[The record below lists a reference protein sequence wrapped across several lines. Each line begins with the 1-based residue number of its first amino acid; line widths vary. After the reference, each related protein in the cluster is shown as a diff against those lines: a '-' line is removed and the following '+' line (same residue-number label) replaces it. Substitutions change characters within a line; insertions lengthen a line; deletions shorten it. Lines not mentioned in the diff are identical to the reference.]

1 MMRFKGVIKTLVQC
15 DFDGTITE
23 EDIGLMLL
31 DTFADGD
38 WRQMFREYHEGKISV
53 GRFNTDA
60 FAMVKAD
67 RENLLKVARSKV
79 KIRPGFHEL
88 VACCRR
94 KGFRLVIVS
103 NGLDFYIDEI
113 FKDMGISDIE
123 VHAAETRFHT
133 EGLRVQ
139 YIGPDGSHLDKD
151 VKGAYV
157 NSFLREGYRLIYVGD
172 GISDILPARRCHH
185 IFATGDLLAHYK
197 QTNLG
202 CIPFTEFNEVVRVL
216 ELW

>member
-1 MMRFKGVIKTLVQC
+1 MRFKGVIKTLVQC

-23 EDIGLMLL
+23 EDISLMLL

>member
-1 MMRFKGVIKTLVQC
+1 MKTLVQC

-23 EDIGLMLL
+23 KDVSFILL
-31 DTFADGD
+31 DAFADGD
-38 WRQMFREYHEGKISV
+38 WRQLDRDYREGRISV
-53 GRFNTDA
+53 GRFNADV
-60 FAMVKAD
+60 FAMVKANRD
-67 RENLLKVARSKV
+67 TLLEVAKDKA
-79 KIRPGFHEL
+79 KIRPGFPEV

-113 FKDMGISDIE
+113 FKDMGVAGIE

-133 EGLRVQ
+133 DGLRVQ
-139 YIGPDGSHLDKD
+139 YIGPDGNPLDED

-172 GISDILPARRCHH
+172 GISDISPARRCHH
-185 IFATGDLLAHYK
+185 IFATGDLLAHCK
-197 QTNLG
+197 RTRLG
-202 CIPFTEFNEVVRVL
+202 CIPFTDFNEMARVL